1 MSIAVAPIS
10 FADDQP
16 FFTKM
21 ALAVAILIVFGFV
34 QFSLRGMVDWRTVP
48 PKVHIHGIA
57 MLAWLGVFVTQN
69 WLAQRGDFALH
80 RRLGRVSAILV
91 AFLVVLGCAV
101 GITALRIHAVPPF
114 FTNAYFLALTQVEAV
129 VFGGVVAAAILRRD
143 DVQWH
148 RRLMLGA
155 TIFVTEPALGRLLP
169 MPFLGAW
176 GGWLEV
182 VFQLAI
188 AAVLIAHDRRVLGRV
203 HAATLTV
210 IAVLVGG
217 HAVIEALA
225 VNDSVSM
232 LAERIASGS

>member
-1 MSIAVAPIS
+1 MSIVVDPTR

-21 ALAVAILIVFGFV
+21 ALALAILIVFGFA
-34 QFSLRGMVDWRTVP
+34 QFSLRGMVDWRAVP
-48 PKVHIHGIA
+48 PIVHIHGIA

-69 WLAQRGDFALH
+69 WLAQQGNFVLH
-80 RRLGRVSAILV
+80 RRLGRVSVVLV
-91 AFLVVLGCAV
+91 VVVVVLGCAV
-101 GITALRIHAVPPF
+101 GITALRTHAVPPF
-114 FTNAYFLALTQVEAV
+114 FTYPYFLALTQVEAV

-169 MPFLGAW
+169 MPYLGAW
-176 GGWLEV
+176 GGWFEV

-188 AAVLIAHDRRVLGRV
+188 AAVLIAHDRRVRGRV
-203 HAATLTV
+203 HAATLTTV
-210 IAVLVGG
+210 AILVGG
-217 HAVIEALA
+217 HALIEALA
-225 VNDSVSM
+225 VNTSVAM
-232 LAERIASGS
+232 LAERIASAG